1 MAEDVKDDVT
11 EIPIKRRK
19 LDSDVSDLSIQQECT
34 SSNNSA
40 TEKSVSL
47 GDLPSTS
54 TGRIYNEMLFSPLSR
69 FLVEIESRM

>member
-34 SSNNSA
+34 SNNNSA

-54 TGRIYNEMLFSPLSR
+54 TGRLYNEMLFSPLSR